1 MIYNHITEIIG
12 NTPHLR
18 LDAVNANQLFVK
30 LEMFNPGGSVKDRI
44 ALNMVRDLI
53 DRKLLAKSSRVVEAT
68 SGNTGIGLAL
78 VLGSMDILF
87 TAVMPEN
94 MSKERVDLLRAY
106 GTQIILTPA
115 ALGMSGAIAKAK
127 ELQAQGYLYIDQFLN
142 EANPEAHMRTTA
154 EEIMRDFPKLD
165 YLVLGVGTGGT
176 LTGVARIIRSQ
187 YPNLK
192 IIAVEPEESKVLEG
206 FPKGPHKIQG
216 IGAGFIPP
224 LLEIEQVDR
233 IIAVKSI
240 EAMDKVRSLAKKG
253 LFLGIS
259 SGAAIFAA
267 EIIASEVKNAIIL
280 TVAPDGGAKYI
291 STGTYEAER

>member
-1 MIYNHITEIIG
+1 MIYNHITELIG

-18 LDAVNANQLFVK
+18 LPANNDNDVFVK

-44 ALNMVRDLI
+44 ALNMVNDLLTRNI
-53 DRKLLAKSSRVVEAT
+53 LRQDSRVVEAT
-68 SGNTGIGLAL
+68 SGNTGIGLSF
-78 VLGSMDILF
+78 VLASKGISF

-94 MSKERVDLLRAY
+94 MSKERVDLFRAY
-106 GTQIILTPA
+106 GTKVILTPA
-115 ALGMSGAIAKAK
+115 SLGMSGAIAKAK
-127 ELQAQGYLYIDQFLN
+127 EMAQEGYIYIDQFLN
-142 EANPEAHMRTTA
+142 KANPEAHMRTTA
-154 EEIMRDFPKLD
+154 EEIMRDFSKLD

-176 LTGVARIIRSQ
+176 LTGVARIIRAK

-216 IGAGFIPP
+216 IGAGFVPP
-224 LLEIEQVDR
+224 LLESKQVDR
-233 IIAVKSI
+233 IIPITSVD
-240 EAMDKVRSLAKKG
+240 AMRKAKDLARQG

-259 SGAAIFAA
+259 SAAAILAT
-267 EIIASEVKNAIIL
+267 EIISNEVRNAVIL

-291 STGTYEAER
+291 STGAYDD

>member
-1 MIYNHITEIIG
+1 MIYNHITELIG

-18 LDAVNANQLFVK
+18 LPANNSNELFVK

-44 ALNMVRDLI
+44 ALNMVNDLLKQNI
-53 DRKLLAKSSRVVEAT
+53 LHQDSRVVEAT
-68 SGNTGIGLAL
+68 SGNTGIGLSF
-78 VLGSMDILF
+78 VLASKGISF

-94 MSKERVDLLRAY
+94 MSKERVDLFHAY
-106 GTQIILTPA
+106 GTKVILTPA
-115 ALGMSGAIAKAK
+115 PLGMSGAIAKAK
-127 ELQAQGYLYIDQFLN
+127 ELTQEGYIYIDQFLN
-142 EANPEAHMRTTA
+142 KANPEAHMKTTA
-154 EEIMRDFPKLD
+154 EEIMHDFPKLD

-176 LTGVARIIRSQ
+176 LTGVARIIRAK

-216 IGAGFIPP
+216 IGAGFVPP
-224 LLEIEQVDR
+224 LLETKQVDR
-233 IIAVKSI
+233 IIPIASVD
-240 EAMDKVRSLAKKG
+240 AMRKAKDLARKG

-259 SGAAIFAA
+259 SAAAILAA
-267 EIIASEVKNAIIL
+267 EIISSEVRNAVIL

-291 STGTYEAER
+291 STGAYDD

>member
-1 MIYNHITEIIG
+1 MIYNHITELIG

-18 LDAVNANQLFVK
+18 LPANNDNDVFVK

-44 ALNMVRDLI
+44 ALSMVNDLLTRNI
-53 DRKLLAKSSRVVEAT
+53 LRQDSRVVEAT
-68 SGNTGIGLAL
+68 SGNTGIGLSF
-78 VLGSMDILF
+78 VLASKGISF

-94 MSKERVDLLRAY
+94 MSKERVDLFRAY
-106 GTQIILTPA
+106 GTKVILTPA
-115 ALGMSGAIAKAK
+115 SLGMSGAIAKAK
-127 ELQAQGYLYIDQFLN
+127 EMAQEGYIYIDQFLN
-142 EANPEAHMRTTA
+142 KANPEAHMRTTA
-154 EEIMRDFPKLD
+154 EEIMRDFSKLD

-176 LTGVARIIRSQ
+176 LTGVARIIRAK

-216 IGAGFIPP
+216 IGAGFVPP
-224 LLEIEQVDR
+224 LLESKQVDR
-233 IIAVKSI
+233 IIPITSVD
-240 EAMDKVRSLAKKG
+240 AMRKAKDLARQG

-259 SGAAIFAA
+259 SAAAILAT
-267 EIIASEVKNAIIL
+267 EIISNEVRNAVIL

-291 STGTYEAER
+291 STGAYDD

>member
-1 MIYNHITEIIG
+1 MIYNHITELIG

-18 LDAVNANQLFVK
+18 LPANNDNDVFVK

-44 ALNMVRDLI
+44 ALNMVNDLLTRNI
-53 DRKLLAKSSRVVEAT
+53 LRQDSRVVEAT
-68 SGNTGIGLAL
+68 SGNTGIGLSF
-78 VLGSMDILF
+78 VLASKGISF

-94 MSKERVDLLRAY
+94 MSKERVDLFRAY
-106 GTQIILTPA
+106 GTKVILTPA
-115 ALGMSGAIAKAK
+115 SLGMSGAIAKAK
-127 ELQAQGYLYIDQFLN
+127 EMAQEGYIYIDQFLN
-142 EANPEAHMRTTA
+142 VANPEAHMRTTA
-154 EEIMRDFPKLD
+154 EEIMRDFSKLD

-176 LTGVARIIRSQ
+176 LTGVARIIRAK

-216 IGAGFIPP
+216 IGAGFVPP
-224 LLEIEQVDR
+224 LLESKQVDR
-233 IIAVKSI
+233 IIPIPSVD
-240 EAMDKVRSLAKKG
+240 AMRKAKDLARQG

-259 SGAAIFAA
+259 SAAAILAT
-267 EIIASEVKNAIIL
+267 EIISNEVRNAVIL

-291 STGTYEAER
+291 STGAYDD